1 MLFQGFTSVLSS
13 LNDANGF
20 TVVTKAMDVTDF
32 TTGEKEVSSIIT
44 DHIALQHCLN
54 IEIHI

>member
-1 MLFQGFTSVLSS
+1 MFQGFTSVLSS

-32 TTGEKEVSSIIT
+32 TTDEKEVSSIIT